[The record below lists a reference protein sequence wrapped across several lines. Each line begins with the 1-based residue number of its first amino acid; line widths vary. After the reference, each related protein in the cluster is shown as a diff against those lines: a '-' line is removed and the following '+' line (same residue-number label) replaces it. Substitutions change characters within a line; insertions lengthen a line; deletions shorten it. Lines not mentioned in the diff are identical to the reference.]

1 MLKSRDCWKVLLLE
15 VGRRRIKINLSKPGL
30 LRAETISQSCCRV
43 KGGRK
48 EERHI
53 GMNLSEPGLLRVEAV
68 EKPCYRGRGQKLSA
82 SLFDRSHVNHSLT
95 TTRA

>member
-1 MLKSRDCWKVLLLE
+1 MESLALGSRKE
-15 VGRRRIKINLSKPGL
+15 ANQNKPQQAGL

-53 GMNLSEPGLLRVEAV
+53 GMNLSEPGMLRVEAV

-82 SLFDRSHVNHSLT
+82 SLFDRSHANHSLT